1 MSLATSCT
9 SCGTVFR
16 VVQDQ
21 LKVSEGWV
29 RCGKCSE
36 VFSALEGL
44 FDLER
49 DGRPT
54 RTVPAATGV
63 AGAPS
68 VAAAAAGATAAAS
81 AAGAEPPAPA
91 RSEPIAERA
100 PDRTPEPAPAHP
112 GAPPAWA
119 VADEPE
125 AQAAAGP
132 APHRDRPDFADARF
146 DSAFEADLAP
156 ELRHESAPE
165 SELPAEPA
173 SEFAE
178 SMLADASAPAFV
190 RHADRRARWQH
201 PRMRAGLG
209 VAAALLAL
217 LALGQVVHHRRDA
230 LAASWPALRGP
241 LFAWCGAVG
250 CSIEPVRRIED
261 ISVESTALTR
271 RPAPDAFALTVTLRN
286 RSEIGLA
293 TPWVELTLKEGEQA
307 AARRVLAPDDFRTP
321 LAVLPAGAES
331 TLQLLLTAGNPR
343 VNGYSVEIFYP

>member
-54 RTVPAATGV
+54 RAVAAAPGV
-63 AGAPS
+63 AAAPS
-68 VAAAAAGATAAAS
+68 VAAAAA
-81 AAGAEPPAPA
+81 AAGTEPPAPAPA

-100 PDRTPEPAPAHP
+100 PDRTPEPAL
-112 GAPPAWA
+112 APPSARPAWA

-125 AQAAAGP
+125 PQTAAGP

-165 SELPAEPA
+165 SELPPEPA

-178 SMLADASAPAFV
+178 AMLADESAPAFV

-217 LALGQVVHHRRDA
+217 LALVQVVHHRRDA
-230 LAASWPALRGP
+230 LAAGWPALRSP
-241 LFAWCGAVG
+241 LFAWCSAVG

>member
-54 RTVPAATGV
+54 RAAPAASAVPAA
-63 AGAPS
+63 PS
-68 VAAAAAGATAAAS
+68 GAAAIAAVAV
-81 AAGAEPPAPA
+81 AEPPAPGPA

-100 PDRTPEPAPAHP
+100 PGRPPEPAPAHP
-112 GAPPAWA
+112 GALPAWA
-119 VADEPE
+119 VADDPA
-125 AQAAAGP
+125 AQTAAGS

-165 SELPAEPA
+165 SELPPEPA

-178 SMLADASAPAFV
+178 SMLADESAPAFV

-209 VAAALLAL
+209 AAATLLAL

-230 LAASWPALRGP
+230 LAAGWPAVRGA

-250 CSIEPVRRIED
+250 CRIEPVRRIED

-271 RPAPDAFALTVTLRN
+271 RPAPDAFALSVTLRN

-307 AARRVLAPDDFRTP
+307 TARRVLAPDDFRTP